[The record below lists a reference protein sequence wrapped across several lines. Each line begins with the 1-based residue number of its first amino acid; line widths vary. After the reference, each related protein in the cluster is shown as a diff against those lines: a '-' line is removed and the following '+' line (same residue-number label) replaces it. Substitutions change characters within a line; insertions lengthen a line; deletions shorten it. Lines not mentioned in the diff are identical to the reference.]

1 MWLPGDILLKAD
13 KMSMAHSIEL
23 RVPYLD
29 RHVMEEAAKL
39 PPEYKINGI
48 NTKYIFRKAAN
59 RSLPNEWADRTKKGF
74 PVPIRKWLR
83 EDKYYGRR
91 EVLLHIGYRR
101 RIFRSLRAHAASR
114 RSPRGAREQR
124 AQDMDGIYLPRMA

>member
-1 MWLPGDILLKAD
+1 
-13 KMSMAHSIEL
+13 
-23 RVPYLD
+23 
-29 RHVMEEAAKL
+29 MEEAAKL

-83 EDKYYGRR
+83 EDKYYGDVKSYLTSDTAA
-91 EVLLHIGYRR
+91 EY
-101 RIFRSLRAHAASR
+101 FDRSALDAGFSTITA
-114 RSPRGAREQR
+114 RSARTTGARYGR
-124 AQDMDGIYLPRMA
+124 HIPSSYGISSFSENKKQ